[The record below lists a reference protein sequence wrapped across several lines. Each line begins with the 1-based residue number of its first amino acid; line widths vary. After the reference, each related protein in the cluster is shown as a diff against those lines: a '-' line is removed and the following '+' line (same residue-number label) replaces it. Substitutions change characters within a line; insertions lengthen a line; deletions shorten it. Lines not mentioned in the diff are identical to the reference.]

1 MTHNATHEINSVK
14 NSPKSVYENSVFE
27 PVFSAHTS
35 PNNEKEK
42 KENSDGNSQKNSLD
56 IVRESEEI
64 VEQLPVAE
72 LILASHASLLLHAI
86 CTCLPVLTESNIHSE
101 HTTSPQFNH
110 ISDDK
115 NEINRNKSS
124 TENNIISEKN
134 KISVTARGSNSGDV
148 AMTRTY
154 VRTAL
159 PRGTWWLPIRV
170 LKGFLVLQG
179 QVRTVRAVCC
189 TSCTYRAAVRTVR
202 AVYCM
207 YLCTLYWVLYTV
219 YCTHCHCTYC
229 SLHIMQTVTAVRSVR
244 TVRSTSCVL
253 YVLCT
258 ACAAPCFVDD
268 IVAIFSLLRCTVHA
282 VLTVRALLM
291 LRNTQIVINFS

>member
-27 PVFSAHTS
+27 PVYSAHTS

-42 KENSDGNSQKNSLD
+42 EENSDGNSQKNSLD

-86 CTCLPVLTESNIHSE
+86 CTCLPVLTESNIHTE
-101 HTTSPQFNH
+101 HTMSPQFNH

-134 KISVTARGSNSGDV
+134 KISVAARGSNSGDV
-148 AMTRTY
+148 SMTRTY

-189 TSCTYRAAVRTVR
+189 TSCTYRAAVCTVR
-202 AVYCM
+202 IV
-207 YLCTLYWVLYTV
+207 LLY
-219 YCTHCHCTYC
+219 
-229 SLHIMQTVTAVRSVR
+229 
-244 TVRSTSCVL
+244 VL

-258 ACAAPCFVDD
+258 VCTCVHCTGCCTLYT
-268 IVAIFSLLRCTVHA
+268 VRTVTVRTVHC
-282 VLTVRALLM
+282 R
-291 LRNTQIVINFS
+291 